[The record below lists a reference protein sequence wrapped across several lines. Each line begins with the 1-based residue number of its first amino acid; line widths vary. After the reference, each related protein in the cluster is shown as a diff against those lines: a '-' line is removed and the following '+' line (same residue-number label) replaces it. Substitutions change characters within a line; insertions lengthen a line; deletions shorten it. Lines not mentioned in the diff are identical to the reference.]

1 MANAM
6 TTVTTKIGDLLKSD
20 AQTLVNTVNCVGVMG
35 KGIALAFKRKFP
47 DMFEDYERRC
57 ARGEV
62 RLGRP
67 YLYKGHA
74 GPWILNFPTKDH
86 WRAVSR
92 LSDIVAGLKYLEMHY
107 KLWGITSLAVPPL
120 GCGSGQLD
128 WAVVGPTLYRYLNE
142 LDIPV
147 ALYAPHGTPPQQ
159 LELEFLAGKTRV
171 EKEIPSAEYIRVPP
185 AAVALVAI
193 LSRVTREP
201 YHWPIGRTTFQKIAY
216 FATEVGLP
224 TGLHYGKGSF
234 GPYSPQLKR
243 VVAQLQNNGL
253 LSETKR
259 GHMFVAKP
267 GPTYRDARAQY
278 RSQLKDWLPA
288 IERVADLFLRL
299 QRTTDAEIAATVHYV
314 AQDLKPRAGHTPSE
328 LEVLEEVKAW
338 KARRA
343 PALDEMRIAE
353 TIRYLNM
360 LGWVSLQGSPELQL
374 SEAELDER

>member
-1 MANAM
+1 MPNVA
-6 TTVTTKIGDLLKSD
+6 TKIGDLFKSD

-35 KGIALAFKRKFP
+35 KGIALEFKKRFP
-47 DMFEDYERRC
+47 DMFKDYEQRC
-57 ARGEV
+57 TRGEV
-62 RLGRP
+62 RLGQP
-67 YLYKGHA
+67 YLYKQGEC
-74 GPWILNFPTKDH
+74 PWILNFPTKDH

-92 LSDIVAGLKYLEMHY
+92 LSDIVAGLEHFKRNY
-107 KLWGITSLAVPPL
+107 KPWGIKSLAVPPL

-128 WAVVGPTLYRYLNE
+128 WTVVGPTLYRHLTE

-147 ALYAPHGTPPQQ
+147 ELYAPHGTPPRQ
-159 LELEFLAGKTRV
+159 LDLDFLAGKGPAAEGGR
-171 EKEIPSAEYIRVPP
+171 SAAEIRVAP
-185 AAVALVAI
+185 AAVALLAI

-224 TGLHYGKGSF
+224 TGLHYGRGSF

-243 VVAQLQNNGL
+243 IVAQLQNNGL

-259 GHMFVAKP
+259 GHMFVARP

-278 RSQLKDWLPA
+278 RSQLKDWCPA

-299 QRTTDAEIAATVHYV
+299 QRTTDAEVAATVHYV
-314 AQDLKPRAGHTPSE
+314 AHELKSRLDFTPSE
-328 LEVLEEVKAW
+328 VEVFEEVKAW

-343 PALDEMRIAE
+343 PALDEARIAE
-353 TIRYLNM
+353 TVRYLNM
-360 LGWVSLQGSPELQL
+360 LGWVTLRGSPELHFD
-374 SEAELDER
+374 EAELNEQIT

>member
-1 MANAM
+1 MPN
-6 TTVTTKIGDLLKSD
+6 VTTKVGDLFKSD

-35 KGIALAFKRKFP
+35 KGIALAFKKRFP
-47 DMFEDYERRC
+47 EMFEDYERRC
-57 ARGEV
+57 TRGEV
-62 RLGRP
+62 RLGQP
-67 YLYKGHA
+67 YLYKQSG

-92 LSDIVAGLKYLEMHY
+92 LSDIVAGLEHLKRSY
-107 KLWGITSLAVPPL
+107 KSWGIKSLAVPPL

-128 WAVVGPTLYRYLNE
+128 WAVVGPTLYRHLSE

-147 ALYAPHGTPPQQ
+147 VLYAPHGTPPRQ
-159 LELEFLAGKTRV
+159 LDLEFLAGRAPV
-171 EKEIPSAEYIRVPP
+171 EKEAHSAAEIRVSP

-224 TGLHYGKGSF
+224 TGLHYGRGSF

-243 VVAQLQNNGL
+243 IVAQLQNNGL
-253 LSETKR
+253 LSETKH
-259 GHMFVAKP
+259 GHMFIAKP
-267 GPTYRDARAQY
+267 GPTYGDARAQY
-278 RSQLKDWLPA
+278 LSQLKEWRPA

-314 AQDLKPRAGHTPSE
+314 AQDLTSRVESMPSE
-328 LEVLEEVKAW
+328 LEVLEEVKTW

-343 PALDEMRIAE
+343 PALDETRIAE

-360 LGWVSLQGSPELQL
+360 LGWISLQGSPELHFE
-374 SEAELDER
+374 EAELDEAMA

>member
-1 MANAM
+1 M
-6 TTVTTKIGDLLKSD
+6 TNVTTKVGDLLKSD
-20 AQTLVNTVNCVGVMG
+20 AQTLVNTVNCIGVMG

-47 DMFEDYERRC
+47 DMFKDYEQRC

-62 RLGRP
+62 RLGQP
-67 YLYKGHA
+67 YLYKQSK

-92 LSDIVAGLKYLEMHY
+92 LSDIVTGLKYLKTHY
-107 KLWGITSLAVPPL
+107 KSWGITSLAVPPL

-128 WAVVGPTLYRYLNE
+128 WAVAGPTLYRYLSE

-147 ALYAPHGTPPQQ
+147 ALYAPHGTPPTQ
-159 LELEFLAGKTRV
+159 LELEFLARQQPV
-171 EKEIPSAEYIRVPP
+171 EHGGGSTAEIRVPP

-216 FATEVGLP
+216 FAPEAGLP
-224 TGLHYGKGSF
+224 TGLRYGRGSF

-243 VVAQLQNNGL
+243 IVAQLQNNGL
-253 LSETKR
+253 LSEMKLAQ
-259 GHMFVAKP
+259 MFIANP

-278 RSQLKDWLPA
+278 RSQLKEWRPA

-299 QRTTDAEIAATVHYV
+299 QRTTDAEIAANVHYV
-314 AQDLKPRAGHTPSE
+314 AQELKSRVEFRPSE
-328 LEVLEEVKAW
+328 LEVLEEVKTW

-343 PALDEMRIAE
+343 PALDER
-353 TIRYLNM
+353 
-360 LGWVSLQGSPELQL
+360 GLQKRSGT
-374 SEAELDER
+374 